1 MGGSFLLKV
10 LIFIVLIVS
19 VVMHELAHGAVADA
33 NGDPTPRLSG
43 RLTWNPLAH
52 LDPLGTIF
60 IILIIFM
67 GVPFFGWAKPVPIN
81 PTYFRDYRKG
91 MLTTSIAG
99 PFANFSL
106 LILCMGILYFMYIFK
121 ASPGSLVAGMLGI
134 GVLINFVLMFF
145 NLLPIPPLDGSKVLL
160 QFLPWKQ
167 QMKFLKLESYGF
179 LILVALL
186 FTGVLGTLLLWAFG
200 GLTWVILQ
208 MFGPGFTGFI
218 ANADPTGMMAQVIR
232 YFFTG

>member
-10 LIFIVLIVS
+10 LIFVVLIIS
-19 VVMHELAHGAVADA
+19 VVMHELSHGAVADA
-33 NGDPTPRLSG
+33 NGDPTPRLAG

-60 IILIIFM
+60 IVLIIFM

-91 MLTTSIAG
+91 MISTALAG

-106 LILCMGILYFMYIFK
+106 LVLCMGILYFMYIFQV
-121 ASPGSLVAGMLGI
+121 SPKSLVAGMLGI

-167 QMKFLKLESYGF
+167 QMAFLKVESFGF
-179 LILVALL
+179 IILIALL
-186 FTGVLGTLLLWAFG
+186 FTGVLGTLLMWAFG
-200 GLTWVILQ
+200 GLSWVTMQL
-208 MFGPGFTGFI
+208 FGPEFTGYI
-218 ANADPTGMMAQVIR
+218 ANADPTGMMAHVIR

>member
-10 LIFIVLIVS
+10 LIFVVLIIS
-19 VVMHELAHGAVADA
+19 VVMHEFAHGAVADA
-33 NGDPTPRLSG
+33 NGDPTPRLAG

-91 MLTTSIAG
+91 MITTAIAG

-106 LILCMGILYFMYIFK
+106 LVLCMGILYFMYIFK
-121 ASPGSLVAGMLGI
+121 VSPNSLIAGMLGI
-134 GVLINFVLMFF
+134 GVLINFILMFF
-145 NLLPIPPLDGSKVLL
+145 NLLPIPPLDGSKVLM
-160 QFLPWKQ
+160 QFLPWKH
-167 QMKFLKLESYGF
+167 QMTFLKLESFGF
-179 LILVALL
+179 IILIALL
-186 FTGVLGTLLLWAFG
+186 FTGVLGTILLWAFG
-200 GLTWVILQ
+200 GMTWVTLQ
-208 MFGPGFTGFI
+208 LLGPEFTGYL
-218 ANADPTGMMAQVIR
+218 ANADPTGMMVHVIR
-232 YFFTG
+232 YFFAG

>member
-10 LIFIVLIVS
+10 LIFAVIIVS
-19 VVMHELAHGAVADA
+19 VVIHELAHGAVADA
-33 NGDPTPRLSG
+33 NGDPTPRLAG

-91 MLTTSIAG
+91 MISTAIAG

-106 LILCMGILYFMYIFK
+106 LVLCMGILYFMYIFQV
-121 ASPGSLVAGMLGI
+121 SPSSPVAGMLGI
-134 GVLINFVLMFF
+134 GVLINLILMFF
-145 NLLPIPPLDGSKVLL
+145 NLLPIPPLDGSKVLM
-160 QFLPWKQ
+160 QFLPWRH
-167 QMKFLKLESYGF
+167 QMAFLKLESFGF
-179 LILVALL
+179 IILIALL
-186 FTGVLGTLLLWAFG
+186 FTGVLHTLLFWAFS
-200 GLTWVILQ
+200 GLAWVIFHL
-208 MFGPGFTGFI
+208 FGPEFAGYV
-218 ANADPTGMMAQVIR
+218 AQAELILQA
-232 YFFTG
+232 

>member
-1 MGGSFLLKV
+1 V
-10 LIFIVLIVS
+10 LIIS
-19 VVMHELAHGAVADA
+19 VVMHELSHGAVADA
-33 NGDPTPRLSG
+33 NGDPTPRLAG

-60 IILIIFM
+60 IVLIIFM

-91 MLTTSIAG
+91 MISTALAG

-106 LILCMGILYFMYIFK
+106 LVLCMGILYFMYIFQV
-121 ASPGSLVAGMLGI
+121 SPKSLVAGMLGI

-167 QMKFLKLESYGF
+167 QMAFLKVESFGF
-179 LILVALL
+179 IILIALL
-186 FTGVLGTLLLWAFG
+186 FTGVLGTLLMWAFG
-200 GLTWVILQ
+200 GLSWVTMQL
-208 MFGPGFTGFI
+208 FGPEFTGYI
-218 ANADPTGMMAQVIR
+218 ANADPTGMMAHVIR